1 MTAPG
6 AAPEPRVEPAAEATP
21 AAAPAAAHEPA
32 PAVAL
37 AVPAA
42 PPADRGA
49 GVAGD
54 VAIALLLRSGTLV
67 AGLLLVAGLV
77 TAAAAGRALQ
87 PAGLSPG
94 QLFRLEAEWPEILA
108 GAGVFALCLT
118 PIARVALTAGFF
130 VKARER
136 GAALVAAGVLALLLV
151 GLALGAVE

>member
-6 AAPEPRVEPAAEATP
+6 AAPETVVDPAAAAAP
-21 AAAPAAAHEPA
+21 APAVSLAAAPAA
-32 PAVAL
+32 
-37 AVPAA
+37 
-42 PPADRGA
+42 PPVERVA

-54 VAIALLLRSGTLV
+54 VAIALLLRSGTLL

-77 TAAAAGRALQ
+77 SAAVAGRALQ

-94 QLFRLEAEWPEILA
+94 QLFRLEAEWPELLA

-130 VKARER
+130 ARARER